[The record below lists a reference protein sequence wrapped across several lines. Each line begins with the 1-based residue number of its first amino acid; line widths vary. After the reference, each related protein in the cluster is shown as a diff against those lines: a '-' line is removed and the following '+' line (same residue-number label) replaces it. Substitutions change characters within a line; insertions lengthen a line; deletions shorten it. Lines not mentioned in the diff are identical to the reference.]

1 MSPFFGLRTVIYPAA
16 DLEAAKHWYT
26 QALGF
31 PPYFDQPFYVGFQ
44 VGGYAARPLQQFAG
58 ADRESAFCPA
68 HFMSHSP
75 LHYPAMR
82 NILVLSLIAFT
93 LYAFPACNNASPVD
107 RSIELEA
114 SLLQLDADMT
124 ATNGTL
130 ADTAKAAAFIR
141 TAEEYAALVQ
151 PTNPDK
157 YADLLLKAA
166 GVAKSGGNSAKALE
180 LYATVAEKMPQ
191 HPKAPMA
198 LFMEGFIL
206 ENDRGD
212 TAMARVRY
220 QAFLAKYPN
229 DPDFADDAQNALKNL
244 GKSPEEMIR
253 QFEAQNKNRPQ

>member
-1 MSPFFGLRTVIYPAA
+1 MRNFLLLKLILFSLY
-16 DLEAAKHWYT
+16 
-26 QALGF
+26 ALG
-31 PPYFDQPFYVGFQ
+31 
-44 VGGYAARPLQQFAG
+44 
-58 ADRESAFCPA
+58 
-68 HFMSHSP
+68 
-75 LHYPAMR
+75 
-82 NILVLSLIAFT
+82 
-93 LYAFPACNNASPVD
+93 ACKNTVPVD
-107 RSIELEA
+107 RTVELEA
-114 SLLQLDADMT
+114 TLLQLDADMT

-166 GVAKSGGNSAKALE
+166 GVAKSMGNSAKALE

-212 TAMARVRY
+212 TAMARTRY

-229 DPDFADDAQNALKNL
+229 DSNFADDAQNALKNL

-253 QFEAQNKNRPQ
+253 EFEAQNKNRPQ